1 MESKVEIIQYKSCTV
16 KVTSSSNSFIVKDIK
31 SIIDTSIVEIISLE
45 SKEKG
50 RGHVTIVLIDITSR
64 NTDKLIVLK
73 AEPMFATQEEWCACI
88 DLKDRIANLVKF
100 YENRGF
106 VSINDL
112 VCYEN
117 AVAMCYK
124 NDMYYMFKKKWDD
137 IINSRKSA
145 LNTLLNASN
154 ESDS

>member
-1 MESKVEIIQYKSCTV
+1 MENKVEVFSYKSCKATI
-16 KVTSSSNSFIVKDIK
+16 TLDSNSFAARDVK
-31 SIIDTSIVEIISLE
+31 SITKHPILEILSLKSE
-45 SKEKG
+45 DKCN
-50 RGHVTIVLIDITSR
+50 GHATKVLFDIIHS
-64 NTDKLIVLK
+64 NADKLIILK

-106 VSINDL
+106 ISINDL
-112 VCYEN
+112 VGYES
-117 AVAMCYK
+117 AEAMCYK
-124 NDMYYMFKKKWDD
+124 NEMYYVFKKKWDD

-154 ESDS
+154 ANNI